1 MGILLL
7 CSSSLLL
14 AQDTRFENYDLK
26 PSFVNR
32 SITDLDGRKVVRVS
46 RDTTTKGGDQPT
58 FLQVD

>member
-1 MGILLL
+1 MPFL
-7 CSSSLLL
+7 LLL
-14 AQDTRFENYDLK
+14 AQDTRFENYGLK

-32 SITDLDGRKVVRVS
+32 SFTNLDGRKVVRVS